1 MKSIEKKRTVEKE
14 LKKYYRRSTTP
25 QISNKTK
32 SLAMRQGT
40 SEERI
45 FAKKIYSSGRK
56 IRDESVDECTFSPSI
71 TDYSFTN
78 ERYESNDL
86 IERLYSPDPRV
97 IKRQKD
103 IEEEAMKECT
113 FHPVINKNN
122 KNESG
127 ERSFEEF
134 YNDQMKYQEK
144 TKEKMELTTISETKK
159 NNSKIYTH
167 KPDMSDSK
175 RTIDLIY
182 QTPPV
187 FIEGEKIAYRNFYRR
202 LEKARGQEHTVNNPQ
217 MWLDGS
223 GWTPEVTKAK
233 PFHLAT
239 SSRGCKLVS
248 PIKPEKKVVVN
259 KSNKKP
265 FRT

>member
-1 MKSIEKKRTVEKE
+1 MKSIQKKRNVEKE
-14 LKKYYRRSTTP
+14 LNKYYRRSTTP
-25 QISNKTK
+25 QISNKSK

-40 SEERI
+40 SEDRI
-45 FAKKIYSSGRK
+45 LAAKIYSSGRK
-56 IRDESVDECTFSPSI
+56 VRDESVDECTFTPAI

-78 ERYESNDL
+78 ERYASNDL
-86 IERLYSPDPRV
+86 IKRLYSPDPRV

-103 IEEEAMKECT
+103 IEEEVMKECK
-113 FHPVINKNN
+113 FHPVINENKNN
-122 KNESG
+122 NK

-134 YNDQMKYQEK
+134 YNDQVKYQEK
-144 TKEKMELTTISETKK
+144 TKEKLELTTISETKK
-159 NNSKIYTH
+159 NNSKIFTH

-182 QTPPV
+182 QNPPV
-187 FIEGEKIAYRNFYRR
+187 FIEGEKVAYRNFYRR
-202 LEKARGQEHTVNNPQ
+202 LEKAREHQINNPQ

-223 GWTPEVTKAK
+223 GWTPEVTTAK

-248 PIKPEKKVVVN
+248 PIKPEKKIVV